1 MLVTMSLAYKLLLL
15 TVPGVLTRAV
25 SSTSS
30 LKAQVLSHLRGHHG
44 EILDTQVRDE
54 GQACIRMIVVR
65 NNRSSGFLLFRF
77 LLMLGD
83 ILEQV
88 SCLRNLL
95 LGKVL
100 C

>member
-1 MLVTMSLAYKLLLL
+1 MLVTMSLAYKLFLP
-15 TVPGVLTRAV
+15 TVPGVLTRAI

-30 LKAQVLSHLRGHHG
+30 LKAQVLSHLRSHRG
-44 EILDTQVRDE
+44 EIPDTQIGNE

-65 NNRSSGFLLFRF
+65 NDRSSGLLFGL
-77 LLMLGD
+77 LLMFGD

-88 SCLRNLL
+88 SSLGNLL